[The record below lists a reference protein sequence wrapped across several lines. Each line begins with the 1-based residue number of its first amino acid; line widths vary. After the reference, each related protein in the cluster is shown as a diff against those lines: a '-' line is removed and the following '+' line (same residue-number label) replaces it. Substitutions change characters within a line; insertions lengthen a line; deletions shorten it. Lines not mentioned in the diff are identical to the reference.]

1 MGWLG
6 LSWAVRGQSGGTW
19 LSQTLRWAKCSS
31 HGLVSPPGISA
42 SLSMAAQDFKREEAS
57 VPRNAWAWKS
67 QGSLP
72 HILLVK
78 ALTSPRS
85 RWEGRNCV
93 GLSLRISNQTLL
105 NDGEA

>member
-6 LSWAVRGQSGGTW
+6 LSWAVHGQSGGTW
-19 LSQTLRWAKCSS
+19 LFQTLRWAKCSS

-42 SLSMAAQDFKREEAS
+42 SLPMAAQDFKREEAS
-57 VPRNAWAWKS
+57 VLRNDWAWKG

-78 ALTSPRS
+78 ALTSPRPLMGGA
-85 RWEGRNCV
+85 ELFGAV
-93 GLSLRISNQTLL
+93 FA
-105 NDGEA
+105 D